1 LANDDEAFEF
11 DCPECGQHIKGIVS
25 NCPKCGVEFVIEEAE
40 EIECPNCKAIIPSSS
55 TSCPKCGVEFEFEEV
70 VVTEEVQETPPPA
83 PAPHPTPTPAP
94 AIEVAPKVDDTELRK
109 QFPELVSEVKPLLA
123 LAKEYDI
130 DTAEGRRLID
140 KAVRAGKS
148 NDVSSAVAYV
158 KECRKSIREAID
170 ARLDTDV
177 EHLEELVKVAKS
189 MNSNPSDISEAI
201 KAVKD
206 KRAAGDLQGA
216 LEEALKGKKQA
227 EKLTGKY
234 IEAHELT
241 DQLENLIVSCER
253 FYMDVREAKKLL
265 AEAKDAGEHG
275 DWSMMGI
282 LARKGREEIMKDLPE
297 LMNSELKKAKSILLD
312 AKAEG
317 KDVSTLVKLLKEA
330 GSAAK
335 MEKYDDALGRLIDF
349 KAEAKHL

>member
-1 LANDDEAFEF
+1 MASDDEAFEF
-11 DCPECGQHIKGIVS
+11 DCPECGQHIKGVVS
-25 NCPKCGVEFVIEEAE
+25 KCPKCGVEFVIEEAE
-40 EIECPNCKAIIPSSS
+40 EIECPNCNTIIPSSS

-70 VVTEEVQETPPPA
+70 VVAEEVKETPPAVQAAA
-83 PAPHPTPTPAP
+83 PIAEPRP
-94 AIEVAPKVDDTELRK
+94 DDTELRK
-109 QFPELVSEVKPLLA
+109 QFPELVAEVKPLLA

-130 DTAEGRRLID
+130 DTSEGRRLID
-140 KAVRAGKS
+140 KAVRAGKG
-148 NDVSSAVAYV
+148 NDVAAAVSYV
-158 KECRKSIREAID
+158 KECRKSIRGAID
-170 ARLDTDV
+170 GRLDTDTQ
-177 EHLEELVKVAKS
+177 HLEELVQVAKS
-189 MNSNPSDISEAI
+189 MNSNPSGINEAI

-206 KRAAGDLQGA
+206 RRAAGDLQGA

-241 DQLENLIVSCER
+241 DELDGLIVSCER
-253 FYMDVREAKKLL
+253 FYLDVREAKKLL

-282 LARKGREEIMKDLPE
+282 LARKGREEIMKGLPE
-297 LMNSELKKAKSILLD
+297 LMNSELKKAKSLLLD

-330 GSAAK
+330 GAA
-335 MEKYDDALGRLIDF
+335 
-349 KAEAKHL
+349 